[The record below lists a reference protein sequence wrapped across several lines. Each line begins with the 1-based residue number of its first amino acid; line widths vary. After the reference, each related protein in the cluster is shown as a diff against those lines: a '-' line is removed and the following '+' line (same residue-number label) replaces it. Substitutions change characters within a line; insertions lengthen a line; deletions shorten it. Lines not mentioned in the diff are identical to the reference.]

1 MVARIHR
8 SGCLRRDHEE
18 SYERK
23 HADLSCDNVVGK
35 KEDDAPAQRQDGPGH
50 DIIEQLE
57 NQDNI
62 DGHEKPQQ
70 IPFPRDPGKAEPYKA
85 T

>member
-1 MVARIHR
+1 
-8 SGCLRRDHEE
+8 LRRDHKE

-23 HADLSCDNVVGK
+23 HADLSRDNVVGK
-35 KEDDAPAQRQDGPGH
+35 KEQDAPTTRQDGSGH
-50 DIIEQLE
+50 HIIEQLE

-70 IPFPRDPGKAEPYKA
+70 IPFPRYPRKAEPYKA